1 MNSKKDL
8 NQKAKLIR
16 IKGKILSK
24 QSSFEV
30 DGQLLRQIYYAS
42 VVLAVALSSLFGILY
57 GFSTT
62 LSFVV
67 GSFFSLGAILTL
79 EFVVRLMVRSGS
91 SAKTKRWLG
100 LVALGKYALISIGFY
115 FLMKAN
121 WLNTYSF
128 AIGVGLVQIVVIL
141 KAIKLMV
148 LIPLHNKTDKSH

>member
-16 IKGKILSK
+16 IKGKISSK

-79 EFVVRLMVRSGS
+79 EFVVRLMVRPGS
-91 SAKTKRWLG
+91 SAKTKRWLS

>member
-79 EFVVRLMVRSGS
+79 EFVVRLMVRPGS
-91 SAKTKRWLG
+91 SAKTKRWLS

>member
-1 MNSKKDL
+1 LNSKKDL

-79 EFVVRLMVRSGS
+79 EFVVRLMVRPGS
-91 SAKTKRWLG
+91 SAKTKRWLS

>member
-79 EFVVRLMVRSGS
+79 EFVVRLMVRPGS
-91 SAKTKRWLG
+91 SAKTKKWLS

>member
-1 MNSKKDL
+1 MP
-8 NQKAKLIR
+8 
-16 IKGKILSK
+16 K

-79 EFVVRLMVRSGS
+79 EFVVRRMGRPGS
-91 SAKTKRWLG
+91 SAKTKRGLS

>member
-79 EFVVRLMVRSGS
+79 EFVVRLMVRPGS
-91 SAKTKRWLG
+91 RAKTKRWLS

>member
-1 MNSKKDL
+1 M

-79 EFVVRLMVRSGS
+79 EFVVRLMVRPGS
-91 SAKTKRWLG
+91 SAKTKRWLS

>member
-1 MNSKKDL
+1 M
-8 NQKAKLIR
+8 
-16 IKGKILSK
+16 
-24 QSSFEV
+24 
-30 DGQLLRQIYYAS
+30 
-42 VVLAVALSSLFGILY
+42 VLAVALSSLFGILY

-79 EFVVRLMVRSGS
+79 EFVVRLMVRPGS
-91 SAKTKRWLG
+91 SAKTKRWLS